1 MSSETPVS
9 GEGNDNSTLSELP
22 SALEHRQEIE
32 DRLAGQEAVVF
43 IDYDGTLTPIVE
55 RPEDAKLPDK
65 TRDLLE
71 RLSEPVRVVIISGR
85 DLDDVRQMVGI
96 DGIAYAGSHG
106 FDIVAS
112 DGSRHQY
119 GEEYLPAL
127 DEAEEQLRPVL
138 EDFPGARL
146 ERKRFA
152 IACHFRQCDDED
164 VPEVESAIEEVAED
178 QSRLRMTGGKRII
191 ELRPDVDWDKG
202 RALQWFLETLGLD
215 RDGVVPL
222 YIGDDV
228 TDEDAFEAVH
238 DDGISI
244 VVRGEDDERPT
255 SAHYSL
261 ADTEE
266 VRRFLEQLLAITGP
280 A

>member
-1 MSSETPVS
+1 MS
-9 GEGNDNSTLSELP
+9 GETNGKPTLGELP
-22 SALEHRQEIE
+22 SALDRRQEIE
-32 DRLAGQEAVVF
+32 ERFAGQEAVVF

-55 RPEDAKLPDK
+55 NPEDATLPDK

-96 DGIAYAGSHG
+96 DALAYAGSHG

-127 DEAEEQLRPVL
+127 DEAEEKLRPL
-138 EDFPGARL
+138 LDDIPGARL

-164 VPEVESAIEEVAED
+164 VPEVEAAIEEVAED
-178 QSRLRMTGGKRII
+178 QSRLRTTGGKRII

-202 RALQWFLETLGLD
+202 RALMWFLETLGLD
-215 RDGVVPL
+215 RDDVVPL
-222 YIGDDV
+222 YVGDDV
-228 TDEDAFEAVH
+228 TDEDAFEAIR
-238 DDGISI
+238 DRGIAI
-244 VVRGEDDERPT
+244 VVRGEDDERQT
-255 SAHYSL
+255 SAQYSL
-261 ADTEE
+261 ADTDE

-280 A
+280 T